1 MKKNKIN
8 KLILQNLSLQ
18 NLSLQNLSLYIAAA
32 IVGEGTK
39 KKNQKIN
46 VNSFTNKR

>member
-8 KLILQNLSLQ
+8 KLILKNLSLQ
-18 NLSLQNLSLYIAAA
+18 KLSLYIAAT

-39 KKNQKIN
+39 KKENQKIN